1 MGIKRSP
8 TETLLKALEEFGVD
22 EPTEVIVV
30 FSTQG
35 GDICTMCST
44 DVVSTKVGLLET
56 AKWWQLN
63 KEE

>member
-8 TETLLKALEEFGVD
+8 TETLLRALEEFGVD
-22 EPTEVIVV
+22 EPLEVVVV
-30 FSTQG
+30 FSTQS
-35 GDICTMCST
+35 GDICTLSST

-63 KEE
+63 RSE